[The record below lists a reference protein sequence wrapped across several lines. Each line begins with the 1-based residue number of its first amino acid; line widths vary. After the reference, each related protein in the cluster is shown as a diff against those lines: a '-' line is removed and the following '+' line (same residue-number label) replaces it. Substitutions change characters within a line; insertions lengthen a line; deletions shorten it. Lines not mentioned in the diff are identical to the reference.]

1 MPTNPITVEVIRN
14 AINAYADEMGTALC
28 RSAYNMMIYEVRD
41 YCCGLIDT
49 RARMISQNKGG
60 LPIFLADLGVAVQ
73 DGIERIGLD
82 GFVPGDVVIMNHGG
96 VCGQHLNNMVI
107 YAPCF
112 HAGKL
117 VAFAANR
124 AHWVDVGGMRVG
136 FGSNATT
143 EIFQEGLQFR
153 SLKIYE
159 AGKPNETLWQIIR
172 DNVRFPDSSLGD
184 LRAQVASCQ
193 LGARRF
199 GELVARYGFDTV
211 QTCIEAIWDNAERE
225 ARAFVTEIPDGV
237 YEAESFLDNDGRRL
251 DLPLRI
257 KVKVTVT
264 GDRMIVDF
272 SEVHDQVPG
281 SLNSGYSGGLA
292 SARIAFKN
300 LTQPTAPVNEGVFRA
315 LELILPEGKLLNAK
329 APAALG
335 QWSIPMPTVIDT
347 ILRALAP
354 ALPDRIPAGHVGVM
368 SGYSFAGF
376 RTGNGRRFLLMNII
390 GGGWGGRPE
399 EDGEDAS
406 VSVCQG
412 DVRNAPV
419 ELQELQYP
427 FIIEALALRTDSGGA
442 GKYRGGL
449 GTAITYRALQACN
462 VNINSERTIDPPWG
476 LWNGRRGASA
486 YAEIARNDGRVEHVL
501 KATAVPL
508 DAGDRVTFYTGGGG
522 GWGDPRERDP
532 HALAEDVRKGYVSRA
547 AMESEYGIVPEQPAV
562 LA

>member
-1 MPTNPITVEVIRN
+1 MSTNPITVEVVRN

-49 RARMISQNKGG
+49 QARMISQNKGG
-60 LPIFLADLGVAVQ
+60 LPIFLADLGIAVR

-82 GFVPGDVVIMNHGG
+82 GFAPGDVVIMNHGG

-112 HAGKL
+112 HDGKL

-159 AGKPNETLWQIIR
+159 AGKRNETLWQVIQ

-184 LRAQVASCQ
+184 LRAQVASAQ
-193 LGARRF
+193 IGTRRF
-199 GELVARYGFDTV
+199 AELVARYGFETV
-211 QTCIEAIWDNAERE
+211 QTCIETIWENAERE
-225 ARAFVTEIPDGV
+225 ARAFVERIPDGV
-237 YEAESFLDNDGRRL
+237 YEAESFLDNDGLRL
-251 DLPLRI
+251 DVPLRI
-257 KVKVTVT
+257 KVKVVVE
-264 GDRMIVDF
+264 GDRMIIDF
-272 SEVHDQVPG
+272 SDVNEQVPG

-315 LELILPEGKLLNAK
+315 LELILPEGKLLNARP
-329 APAALG
+329 PAALG

-376 RTGNGRRFLLMNII
+376 RAAGHRRFLLMNIC
-390 GGGWGGRPE
+390 GGGWGGRPS

-427 FIIEALALRTDSGGA
+427 FVIERFALRTDSGGA
-442 GKYRGGL
+442 GKHRGGL
-449 GTAITYRALQACN
+449 GTEIAYRCLQKCD

-476 LWNGRRGASA
+476 LWHGKPGATAMAVVERAGGRTER
-486 YAEIARNDGRVEHVL
+486 IL
-501 KATAVPL
+501 KATALPL
-508 DAGDRVTFYTGGGG
+508 EAGDRVTFFTGGGG
-522 GWGDPRERDP
+522 GWGDPRQRDP
-532 HALAEDVRKGYVSRA
+532 AAIAEDVRKGFVSPEA
-547 AMESEYGIVPEQPAV
+547 AHGDYGFEAKRPLVTA
-562 LA
+562 